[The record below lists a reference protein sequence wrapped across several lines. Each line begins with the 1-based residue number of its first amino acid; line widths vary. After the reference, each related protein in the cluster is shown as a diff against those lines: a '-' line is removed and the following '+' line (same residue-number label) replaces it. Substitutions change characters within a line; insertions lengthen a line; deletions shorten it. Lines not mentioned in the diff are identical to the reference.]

1 MIWPG
6 LVIRLISFGRM
17 LAQYEDRFGM
27 FQLPM
32 SLAIALDYGSL
43 CQQPVIFNVLVPYQ
57 AMPCH
62 FPTRF

>member
-43 CQQPVIFNVLVPYQ
+43 CQQPVIL
-57 AMPCH
+57 
-62 FPTRF
+62 